1 MHEKERRIR
10 IPVRVAVTVS
20 VAMSALAPSGPRL
33 RASTPP
39 SLQVPERSPLDIAK
53 VLAAKYPAQPIMS
66 YIPALSWSRSFR
78 LAALT
83 GEDRWKEKPRR
94 EMQAFLSGVTPAI
107 AEPYQLASLAG
118 HLAFADAGM
127 LDGDAAA
134 AALAQKAADFTLPQS
149 ADEAVRFP
157 RKWTDDMF
165 MATSVLARVGAA
177 TKDPKY
183 GVAAGRLLTSYAAS
197 LQRPDGIFI
206 HALEGPYAWG
216 RGNGFALLGVID
228 ALTYLPDTW
237 PDRARVLEIYRKHL
251 RALVAYQSDDG
262 SWRQIVDEPTSYRE
276 LTVTAMTVAAMA
288 RGVRLGFLDRSA
300 YQGAID
306 RGWKAVVARVNE
318 DGTVR
323 DVCSGTGAGPSK
335 EYYLNRP
342 AVNGADDR
350 GGAMALLAAVAGNR
364 PARFRAPVRFK
375 SNPFHAAARR
385 V

>member
-1 MHEKERRIR
+1 MR

-20 VAMSALAPSGPRL
+20 VAMAALAPSGPRL
-33 RASTPP
+33 QASTPP

-66 YIPALSWSRSFR
+66 YIPALSWSGSFR

-118 HLAFADAGM
+118 HLAFADAGT
-127 LDGDAAA
+127 LDGNAVA
-134 AALAQKAADFTLPQS
+134 AALAQKAADFILPQS

-183 GVAAGRLLTSYAAS
+183 GAAAGRLLTSYAES

-206 HALEGPYAWG
+206 HALEGPHAWG
-216 RGNGFALLGVID
+216 RGNGFALLGVTE

-237 PDRARVLEIYRKHL
+237 PDRARVLEIYRKHM
-251 RALVAYQSDDG
+251 RALVIYQSDDG
-262 SWRQIVDEPTSYRE
+262 SWRQVVDEPTSYRE

-350 GGAMALLAAVAGNR
+350 GGAMALLAAIEVETL
-364 PARFRAPVRFK
+364 
-375 SNPFHAAARR
+375 RR
-385 V
+385 GRQ